1 VDLAVTAM
9 ASHRLGRDT
18 EARRAFEQLRE
29 LVDSGRMSGNPAA
42 SGFLE
47 EAQGILAS
55 TNKS

>member
-1 VDLAVTAM
+1 M